1 MKPSI
6 LLTGLFCLGILVQ
19 TYAPVPFSFLC
30 WSIPVVF
37 LTLIKPKWS
46 AWGLGLVVFLLGI
59 FHTAVFRLPLYDDV
73 SWIDLKRFDNHVSVR
88 GVVVTDP
95 EEKRIKN
102 YTKIVFHLKVQ
113 EIYLNDRWQEREG
126 KILVNLFLK
135 LKPQIG
141 DILLL
146 EGKLHYPYNFSEDT
160 HFSYSGHLS
169 NRGIK
174 FILSVGKSGK
184 ADVTGRVP
192 GDKVLKKIF
201 QTRAQLA
208 DVFSRYLSP
217 KESALMVALVL
228 GQQEYIPKSLRQLF
242 VETGTAHIL
251 AVSGFNVGV
260 VAFVVFFIL
269 KMLFLPRTLQY
280 VISMMVIIFYAVVT
294 GGQAPVVR
302 ATIMG
307 VIFLLSFLIDR
318 EADVLNSLSLSA
330 LILLVINPLTL
341 FDISFQLS
349 FLSVYFIVIIY
360 PSVFEGMK
368 KVFNLENHWLVD
380 QMLQS
385 LAISL
390 AAFIGVSGLIVYYF
404 GIVTPISIL
413 ANVMVVPLSSLN
425 IIFGLCL
432 LLFHWICPVLAEPF
446 AMCIH
451 LCLNLTV
458 VIACVLSQ
466 IPAAFFYLPKMS
478 SWWTFGYYGV
488 LVLILCGMKMKWVA
502 DRCSGKGGFILFAPA
517 PTLNRK
523 SRKEQ
528 SAAEKNKC
536 GGG

>member
-19 TYAPVPFSFLC
+19 TYVPVPFSFLC
-30 WSIPVVF
+30 WSIPAGF

-46 AWGLGLVVFLLGI
+46 AWGLGLVIFLLGI

-73 SWIDLKRFDNHVSVR
+73 SLIDLKRFDNHVSVR
-88 GVVVTDP
+88 GVVVSDP
-95 EEKRIKN
+95 EEKRINN
-102 YTKIVFHLKVQ
+102 YTKVVFHLKVQ
-113 EIYLNDRWQEREG
+113 EIYVNDRWQQREG

-135 LKPQIG
+135 GKPQIG

-160 HFSYSGHLS
+160 HFSYSEHLS
-169 NRGIK
+169 NRGIQ

-184 ADVTGRVP
+184 ADVVGRAK
-192 GDKVLKKIF
+192 GDGVFKKIF
-201 QTRAQLA
+201 QTRARLA
-208 DVFSRYLSP
+208 DVFRSYLSP

-228 GQQEYIPKSLRQLF
+228 GQQEYIPKTLRQLF

-269 KMLFLPRTLQY
+269 KMLFLPRTFQY
-280 VISMMVIIFYAVVT
+280 VISIVVIIFYAVVT

-330 LILLVINPLTL
+330 LILLMLNPLTL

-360 PSVFEGMK
+360 PSMLEGMK
-368 KVFNLENHWLVD
+368 KVLKLESHWLAN
-380 QMLQS
+380 QILQS
-385 LAISL
+385 LSISL

-404 GIVTPISIL
+404 GIVTPVSIV
-413 ANVMVVPLSSLN
+413 ANLIVVPLSSLN
-425 IIFGLCL
+425 IVFGLCL
-432 LLFHWICPVLAEPF
+432 LLFHWICPVMAEPF
-446 AMCIH
+446 TMCIH

-458 VIACVLSQ
+458 VIAYVLSQ

-478 SWWTFGYYGV
+478 SAWTFGYYGI
-488 LVLILCGMKMKWVA
+488 LGLILYW
-502 DRCSGKGGFILFAPA
+502 
-517 PTLNRK
+517 
-523 SRKEQ
+523 SRMR
-528 SAAEKNKC
+528 SAVGSFRAKFL
-536 GGG
+536 

>member
-1 MKPSI
+1 MKPSVI
-6 LLTGLFCLGILVQ
+6 LTALFCAGIFIQ
-19 TYAPVPFSFLC
+19 TFAPVPLSFLFGL
-30 WSIPVVF
+30 IPISLLLLINPKYSVF
-37 LTLIKPKWS
+37 
-46 AWGLGLVVFLLGI
+46 GLGVTIFLLGI
-59 FHTAVFRLPLYDDV
+59 LHTAVFKMPLYDDV
-73 SWIDLKRFDNHVSVR
+73 SLIDLKRFDNHVSIR
-88 GVVVTDP
+88 GVVVSDP

-102 YTKIVFHLKVQ
+102 YTKTVFHLKVQ
-113 EIYLNDRWQEREG
+113 EIYVNDRWQPRDG
-126 KILVNLFLK
+126 KMLINLFLK
-135 LKPQIG
+135 MKPEIG

-160 HFSYSGHLS
+160 HFSYVEHLS

-184 ADVTGRVP
+184 ADVIGRAR
-192 GDKVLKKIF
+192 GDRVFKKIF
-201 QTRAQLA
+201 QTRARLA
-208 DVFSRYLSP
+208 EVFRSYLSP

-228 GQQEYIPKSLRQLF
+228 GQQEYIPKSLRQVF

-269 KMLFLPRTLQY
+269 KMLFLPRTFQY
-280 VISMMVIIFYAVVT
+280 LISIGVIIFYAVVT

-330 LILLVINPLTL
+330 LILLIINPLTL

-360 PSVFEGMK
+360 PSILEGMK
-368 KVFNLENHWLVD
+368 NVLKVGNNWLVD
-380 QMLQS
+380 QILQS

-390 AAFIGVSGLIVYYF
+390 AAFIGVSGMIVYYF

-413 ANVMVVPLSSLN
+413 ANVIIVPLSSLN

-432 LLFHWICPVLAEPF
+432 LLFHWICPFLAEPF
-446 AMCIH
+446 TMCIH

-458 VIACVLSQ
+458 VIAYVLSQ

-478 SWWTFGYYGV
+478 SWWTFGYYGL
-488 LVLILCGMKMKWVA
+488 LVLILYWSRMKSA
-502 DRCSGKGGFILFAPA
+502 TGFFRSKFL
-517 PTLNRK
+517 
-523 SRKEQ
+523 
-528 SAAEKNKC
+528 
-536 GGG
+536 